1 MGELSER
8 TSFTISEMMSSDY
21 TSSFVSPLVAFGIN
35 PEEFK
40 AMCLGISSV
49 HPDYLSCSFTLGL
62 DEIKIYPNEK
72 SVDDVL
78 GMILGE

>member
-1 MGELSER
+1 MLA
-8 TSFTISEMMSSDY
+8 DY
-21 TSSFVSPLVAFGIN
+21 NAPFVSPLIAFGMN

-49 HPDYLSCSFTLGL
+49 HPDFLSCSFTLGL
-62 DEIKIYPNEK
+62 DEIKIFPNEK
-72 SVDDVL
+72 STDDVL